1 MIRAFAV
8 AAIVAT
14 SLAAGS
20 HTSAQTPTTSVQM
33 SGLTQPVEI
42 LRDRWGINHIY
53 AQNEPDL
60 FFAQG
65 YAAARD
71 RLFQFEMW
79 RRQATGTVAEILG
92 RRELTRDRGARLHQF
107 RGDLDDELNR
117 YHPRGKAIVE
127 AYVRGINAYVAETE
141 ANPALLPIEF
151 RMLGIK
157 PGQWTPAVV
166 ISRHQALNANV
177 SEEVRL
183 IRAIKAGG
191 LAQVRE
197 LMNFQGGDPRFEVDA
212 AIDPSTFPDDVLAV
226 YTAFRESIRFRPEDV
241 APAWR
246 ATASAVAERAASS
259 EPRLKPSLSMA
270 PDPAGPADLEA
281 DPRDIGSNNW
291 VVSGSRTIS
300 TLPILAND
308 PHRVIAAPSLR
319 YWVHLVAP
327 GWNVIGGG
335 EPVLPGVSIGHNEHG
350 AWGLT
355 IFGQDA
361 EDLYVYDTNPANPH
375 EYRYRG
381 NWEAMRITPDSIPIK
396 GERAEAVELKYT
408 RHGPVLFEDRAN
420 RRAYA
425 LRAGWMEPG
434 GAPYLASL
442 RMNQATTWEEFKAA
456 CTFSNM
462 PSENMVWVDRKGNIG
477 WQAAGIQPI
486 RRNWSG
492 VLPVPGDGRY
502 EWDGYLPIASL
513 PSESNPAR
521 GFIATAN
528 NYLLPDNYPYK
539 DLLHVQ
545 WSDAFRASRIA
556 EVLGSGRM
564 FSVAEMTRLQND
576 DLSIVARM
584 LTPLLRD
591 VSLANPA
598 SARARDLLTRWDFV
612 LDKDSVAAGI
622 YVMWQRRL
630 LANTREAVVP
640 AAIAKAVGVN
650 LISTKKVIDR
660 LLSPDGK
667 FGADPLASRDAIVA
681 RSLDEAVAEL
691 TTRFGA
697 DMQAWK
703 YGQEK
708 YHHALIAHPLSNAV
722 NAATKAKLEVGP
734 LPRGGDGSTVSATG
748 GADNQAAG
756 GSLKIV
762 ADTEDWDNSVALN
775 TPGQSGDPDSP
786 HYRDL
791 FALWARGQYFPLA
804 YSRAK
809 VDSVRESTLRLV
821 PGGAGTPR

>member
-8 AAIVAT
+8 ATIVAV
-14 SLAAGS
+14 SLASGS
-20 HTSAQTPTTSVQM
+20 HTSAQTPATSVQM

-141 ANPALLPIEF
+141 ANPALLPMEF

-157 PGQWTPAVV
+157 PGHWTPAVV

-212 AIDPSTFPDDVLAV
+212 AIDPSTFPADVLAV

-241 APAWR
+241 APEFR
-246 ATASAVAERAASS
+246 GTS
-259 EPRLKPSLSMA
+259 PIRLANSPIHGELAHSGQA
-270 PDPAGPADLEA
+270 PDPAGPAALEV

-420 RRAYA
+420 RKAYA

-513 PSESNPAR
+513 PSELNPAR

-598 SARARDLLTRWDFV
+598 SARARDVLTRWDFV

-622 YVMWQRRL
+622 YEMWQRRL
-630 LANTREAVVP
+630 LANTREVVVP
-640 AAIAKAVGVN
+640 APIAKAVGVN

-667 FGADPLASRDAIVA
+667 FGADPLAGRDAIVA
-681 RSLDEAVAEL
+681 KSLDQAVAEL

-809 VDSVRESTLRLV
+809 VDSVRESTLRLTPSG
-821 PGGAGTPR
+821 PGTQPRR

>member
-1 MIRAFAV
+1 MRRLVSLGLILTAAFATGR
-8 AAIVAT
+8 AQSPAT
-14 SLAAGS
+14 SL
-20 HTSAQTPTTSVQM
+20 QL
-33 SGLTQPVEI
+33 SGVSQPVEI
-42 LRDRWGINHIY
+42 IRDRWGINHIY

-65 YAAARD
+65 YAAAKD

-127 AYVRGINAYVAETE
+127 AYVRGVNAYVAETE
-141 ANPALLPIEF
+141 RNPALLPIEF
-151 RMLGIK
+151 RMLGIT
-157 PGQWTPAVV
+157 PGRWTPAVV
-166 ISRHQALNANV
+166 ISRHQALNANLTD
-177 SEEVRL
+177 EVRL
-183 IRAIKAGG
+183 VRAINAGG
-191 LAQVRE
+191 VAAVRD
-197 LMNFQGGDPRFEVDA
+197 LMNFQGGDPRFELDA
-212 AIDPSTFPDDVLAV
+212 AINPSIFPTDLLAV
-226 YTAFRESIRFRPEDV
+226 YTAFRESVRFRPEDI
-241 APAWR
+241 APEFRGSTTR
-246 ATASAVAERAASS
+246 ALRLASS
-259 EPRLKPSLSMA
+259 PLHGELARSGQA
-270 PDPAGPADLEA
+270 PDPAGPVDLDA

-291 VVSGSRTIS
+291 VVSGSRTFS
-300 TLPILAND
+300 TRPILAND

-361 EDLYVYDTNPANPH
+361 EDLYVYDTNPANPN

-381 NWEAMRITPDSIPIK
+381 NWEAMRIVTDTIPIE
-396 GERAEAVELKYT
+396 GERPETVELKYT

-420 RRAYA
+420 RKAYA

-513 PSESNPAR
+513 PAEVNPAR

-528 NYLLPDNYPYK
+528 NYLLPDNYQYK

-564 FSVAEMTRLQND
+564 FNVGEMTRLQND
-576 DLSIVARM
+576 DLSIVARV
-584 LTPLLRD
+584 LTPLLRH
-591 VSLANPA
+591 VTLANPA

-612 LDKDSVAAGI
+612 LDKDSIEAGV
-622 YVMWQRRL
+622 YAMWQRRL
-630 LANTREAVVP
+630 MTNTREVVVP
-640 AAIAKAVGVN
+640 AAIAKATSANIV
-650 LISTKKVIDR
+650 STKKVIDF
-660 LLSPDGK
+660 LLSPDGR
-667 FGADPLASRDAIVA
+667 FGADPIAGRDAIVA
-681 RSLDEAVAEL
+681 KSMDEAIAEL
-691 TTRFGA
+691 TKRFGA

-708 YHHALIAHPLSNAV
+708 YHHALLTHPLSDAV
-722 NAATKAKLEVGP
+722 NAATKARLEVGP

-748 GADNQAAG
+748 GADNQGSG

-762 ADTEDWDNSVALN
+762 ADTEDWDNSVGLN
-775 TPGQSGDPDSP
+775 TPGQSGDPDNP

-791 FALWARGQYFPLA
+791 FALWARGQYFPIA
-804 YSRAK
+804 FSRAK
-809 VDSVRESTLRLV
+809 VESVRESTTRLTP
-821 PGGAGTPR
+821 PGPGTQQR